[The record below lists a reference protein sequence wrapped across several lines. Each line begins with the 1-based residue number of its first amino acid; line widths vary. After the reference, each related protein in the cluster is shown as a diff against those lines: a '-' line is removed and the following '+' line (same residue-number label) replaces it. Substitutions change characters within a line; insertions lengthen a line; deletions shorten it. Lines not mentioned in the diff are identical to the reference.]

1 MGIPSRCR
9 LASAPVA
16 GGCASQPA
24 MQRHIAVVALV
35 VVVATTV
42 TFAAPAKTE
51 VVHELDADAASER
64 GTFELGMAKSSSPAP
79 GKAPAAAKEAATP
92 AKKAGGAPAS
102 YKAAQAHIQNLVDN
116 TDIGKLVTRS
126 KRALAKRVLER
137 QAKVAP
143 KDPNPEPLSDREK
156 KEQKAAAEKK
166 LKRDKLLE
174 KKQVAAMKKAVV
186 NAKDAKAKST
196 INKHITEV
204 HGQKA
209 VAKAEEKRVAANS
222 KARNSVN
229 DARHDAQEA
238 QKALDHI
245 KDRMDKVVHS
255 GNAKALHALQVQK
268 KAAQAKVKA
277 ANRAVVDATR
287 ASEDTK
293 TAGAN
298 SLVDAKV
305 ASNVANEK
313 AADTA
318 KMAQDKVESTVKRA
332 ASKATASAN
341 KVAADQKAKAKVE
354 QKPAAKPKENWQ
366 RHAEHVFANAKET
379 VSSKKGPGKGR
390 SQERSEKADLV
401 IQKAHVMIEK
411 IKKLNEMAKDRTAA
425 PVKAGQTSA
434 AVANADAEKLAMEAE
449 REAKVASDAAEKVG
463 VLEAKA
469 VVDKGAA
476 TALAAAKAAEQ
487 KALESANAAL
497 AKAKAAA
504 ENGGTAGKKVA
515 AKADAKAKQT
525 KLKAEADKAKAEAD
539 KAKVAAPGDQKK
551 VAAATKK
558 AEKAKA
564 AAKTAMV
571 KADAKQALPKADA
584 AADKAKQDQAAAHV
598 LAKGVNA
605 IPGVS
610 SIHSQSVKEI
620 VKARFAEQIAN
631 GDKKVPTKKKAPPA
645 AKKKAPPAKGS
656 STAGKKEAPPA
667 AKKPT
672 KKP

>member
-126 KRALAKRVLER
+126 KRALAKAKLER
-137 QAKVAP
+137 QGKVAP
-143 KDPNPEPLSDREK
+143 KDPNPEPLSDKEK

-186 NAKDAKAKST
+186 KAKDAKAKST
-196 INKHITEV
+196 IDKHITAV

-313 AADTA
+313 AVDTA

-341 KVAADQKAKAKVE
+341 KVAAGQKAKAKVE
-354 QKPAAKPKENWQ
+354 QKPVAKPKENWQ

-379 VSSKKGPGKGR
+379 VSSKKGPGKSR
-390 SQERSEKADLV
+390 SQERSEKAYSV

-469 VVDKGAA
+469 
-476 TALAAAKAAEQ
+476 
-487 KALESANAAL
+487 
-497 AKAKAAA
+497 
-504 ENGGTAGKKVA
+504 
-515 AKADAKAKQT
+515 DAKAKQT

-539 KAKVAAPGDQKK
+539 KAKVDAKKKAADQAAAVAAEKAKAAAPGDQKK

-564 AAKTAMV
+564 AAKTAKV

-620 VKARFAEQIAN
+620 VKARFAEQVAN
-631 GDKKVPTKKKAPPA
+631 GDIKVPTKKKAPPA

-656 STAGKKEAPPA
+656 STAGKKKAPPA